1 MAERFKKS
9 EQVRWLE
16 GVLKRP
22 LLPAVGDSVIGYE
35 NRKCYQLDAAGNITG
50 LNLWNCQIEDV
61 SFLRELPSLTTL
73 NLAGTSLS
81 DVSFL
86 RELSSLTTLNLA
98 ANSLSDVSFLRELT
112 SLTTL
117 NLSYTS
123 LSDVSF
129 LRELTSLT
137 TLDLSGNSLS
147 YGSFLREL
155 TSLTTL
161 DLSHNKLT
169 SLEWAVDLLQ
179 LRSLSV
185 DQNQITRLPRELLQ
199 LGVEVES
206 RELNGLL
213 PQSINVGGNPLE
225 SPPPEVI
232 RQGHSAIVAWFAE
245 TQEPPEPD
253 DEDEQERPLGEVK
266 VILVGDGGA
275 GKTSLRKRLMGKD
288 ADPQESQTHGIEI
301 HDCRFQIGGRE
312 LLVHFWDFG
321 GQEIMHATHQFFLS
335 RRSLYLLVLDG
346 RKEEDPEYWLE
357 HIKAFGGD
365 SPVLVVLNKMD
376 ENPGF
381 EVDRRDL
388 LRKYGNNVRDFF
400 RVACLKKRGSGIP
413 DLKKELLKAL
423 GKVELAQTNWP
434 PRWFRVKTR
443 LQESARD
450 FIEYSEYEQICLEEK
465 LDNEDSQAV
474 LVRFLHDLGFV
485 LHFEEPFL
493 ETTQVLQP
501 HWVTQAV
508 YRIINAP
515 VPADRHGV
523 LPVKRLK
530 DILKKTEDHHYKYPT
545 DKHHYIIELMKKF
558 ELCYELP
565 DPGERRI
572 LVPDLLERQEP
583 AFDFPTENVLR
594 FRYQYEFLPRSVM
607 PRFIVRQQTDIDG
620 ELRWRTGVVL
630 VHPET
635 KARAVVRSDQH
646 RKRISIE
653 VSGESQACRRD
664 YFKILRET
672 FRKIHD
678 DFQALAI
685 KQEIPLPDSPDHTVA
700 YADLLFHEEKGR
712 AEILV
717 GSVRREY
724 PVRDLLDGIESVE
737 DRQRQR
743 DEEQRRGPHRQ
754 GHTIHNHYG
763 DVDMSKNTSVNGTG
777 NVVGDGNRDVNVTAG
792 KNINQVTA
800 GHIENAFNTARNSDR
815 SEELKRLLENLAREM
830 TLVAEKLSAESP
842 EKAEKAASELER
854 LTSEVTKEKP
864 DRRYWELSLDGVKN
878 AAKAVG
884 DVGKTALSLAADLL
898 TVLG

>member
-1 MAERFKKS
+1 MGKS
-9 EQVRWLE
+9 T
-16 GVLKRP
+16 
-22 LLPAVGDSVIGYE
+22 LLSDGSFLCG
-35 NRKCYQLDAAGNITG
+35 LTG
-50 LNLWNCQIEDV
+50 LN
-61 SFLRELPSLTTL
+61 SLD
-73 NLAGTSLS
+73 LS
-81 DVSFL
+81 Y
-86 RELSSLTTLNLA
+86 
-98 ANSLSDVSFLRELT
+98 NSLSDGSFLRALIGLNSLSLSGNPLRDGSFLRDLTGLNSLELSGNPVHDWSFLRELT
-112 SLTTL
+112 GLTSLD
-117 NLSYTS
+117 LSDNS
-123 LSDVSF
+123 LSD
-129 LRELTSLT
+129 
-137 TLDLSGNSLS
+137 
-147 YGSFLREL
+147 GSFLREL
-155 TSLTTL
+155 TGLTSL
-161 DLSHNKLT
+161 DVSSNKLT
-169 SLEWAVDLLQ
+169 QIHWASDLLR
-179 LRSLSV
+179 LRSLRIN
-185 DQNQITRLPRELLQ
+185 QNRITSLPPELLR
-199 LGVEVES
+199 LGVEIES
-206 RELNGLL
+206 KESHKLL

-225 SPPPEVI
+225 SPPLEVV
-232 RQGHSAIVAWFAE
+232 RQGHSTIVTWFAE
-245 TQEPPEPD
+245 TQEPPEPV

-275 GKTSLRKRLMGKD
+275 GKTSLRKRLMGED
-288 ADPQESQTHGIEI
+288 VDPQESQTHGIEI
-301 HDCRFQIGGRE
+301 HDCRFQVGGRE

-346 RKEEDPEYWLE
+346 RKEEDAEYWLE

-388 LRKYGNNVRDFF
+388 LRKYGNHIADFF
-400 RVACLKKRGSGIP
+400 RISCVKKRSSGIP
-413 DLKKELLKAL
+413 ELKKAL
-423 GKVELAQTNWP
+423 QKTLSKVELAHTNWP

-450 FIEYSEYEQICLEEK
+450 FIEYSEYEQICREEK

-474 LVRFLHDLGFV
+474 LVRFLHDLGVV
-485 LHFEEPFL
+485 LHFEESYL
-493 ETTQVLQP
+493 ETTQVLEP
-501 HWVTQAV
+501 RWVTQAV

-515 VPADRHGV
+515 VLADRHGV

-530 DILKKTEDHHYKYPT
+530 DILKKTEDYHYKYPQ

-583 AFDFPTENVLR
+583 AFDFPTQNVLR

-653 VSGESQACRRD
+653 VSGKDQAARRD

-672 FRKIHD
+672 FRQIHG
-678 DFQALAI
+678 DFQSLAI
-685 KQEIPLPDSPDHTVA
+685 EQEIPLPDSPDHTVA
-700 YADLLFHEEKGR
+700 YSDLLFHEEKGR
-712 AEILV
+712 DEILV

-724 PVRDLLDGIESVE
+724 QVRDLLDGIESVE
-737 DRQRQR
+737 DRQQHRA
-743 DEEQRRGPHRQ
+743 EERRE
-754 GHTIHNHYG
+754 GHSIHNHFHG
-763 DVDMSKNTSVNGTG
+763 DVDMSKKTRVNGTG
-777 NVVGDGNRDVNVTAG
+777 NVVGDGNSDLNVTAG
-792 KNINQVTA
+792 KDINQVTA
-800 GHIENAFNTARNSDR
+800 GHIQNAFNKAHESGKSD
-815 SEELKRLLENLAREM
+815 ELKRLLENLTRE
-830 TLVAEKLSAESP
+830 TALVAEALP
-842 EKAEKAASELER
+842 ENKAEEAASDLER
-854 LTSEVTKEKP
+854 LADEVTKEKP

-878 AAKAVG
+878 AATAVG
-884 DVGKTALSLAADLL
+884 HVGKTALSLAANLI
-898 TVLG
+898 TVLS